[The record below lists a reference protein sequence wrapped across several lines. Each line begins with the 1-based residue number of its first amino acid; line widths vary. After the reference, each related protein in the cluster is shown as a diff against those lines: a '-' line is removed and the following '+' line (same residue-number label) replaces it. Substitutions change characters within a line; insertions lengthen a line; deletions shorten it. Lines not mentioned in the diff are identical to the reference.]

1 MNFNFRRFSAY
12 FTMFSVEISDVRR
25 SVLQDFSRDLFNT
38 DINKSNNYNDYIDII
53 NEYKDIIFLQLVIAD
68 YKRKNFKFNPTSFD
82 DQFGNDQFGFEEK
95 IRNIDKMR
103 NLSLEQKTFVRLI
116 FPSDNYY
123 PDTHP
128 YIQEIISNLNDE
140 FNSTLKAAIGEYAI
154 TFFNEPFTQE
164 QYTIIIAELLPAAKR
179 INYYTFFDSISNL
192 FSKDYS
198 CKLNDDNLQLLI
210 SFLKSTRD
218 YNIFD
223 TYSKYLQSNNFEDI
237 HPAVYRVMFDTIK
250 NFYSLTTRTLDYFAH
265 LSNIS
270 NAIPNE
276 DFSILFNTLLTR
288 IKTVDELWKT
298 LSFLA
303 SQYKYI
309 LMSKDIDKYIWDK
322 IEEIDFD
329 SSPTR
334 ERILNSAKEI
344 FKKEPYRS
352 KLNAMILMYDLRS
365 D

>member
-1 MNFNFRRFSAY
+1 MKFNFRRFSAY
-12 FTMFSVEISDVRR
+12 FSMFSIEISDVRR

-38 DINKSNNYNDYIDII
+38 DINSSHDYMDII

-68 YKRKNFKFNPTSFD
+68 YKEKNFKFNPDNFD
-82 DQFGNDQFGFEEK
+82 DRFGSEEK
-95 IRNIDKMR
+95 IRNIDMMR

-128 YIQEIISNLNDE
+128 YIQEIILNLNDE
-140 FNSTLKAAIGEYAI
+140 FNNTLKAAIGEYAI

-164 QYTIIIAELLPAAKR
+164 QYTIIITELLPAVKK

-192 FSKDYS
+192 FSKDYL
-198 CKLNDDNLQLLI
+198 CKLNDNNLQLLI
-210 SFLKSTRD
+210 KFLRNIRD

-223 TYSKYLQSNNFEDI
+223 TYSQYLQSNNFEDI

-250 NFYSLTTRTLDYFAH
+250 GLYSLTTRILDHFAH

-270 NAIPNE
+270 NIIPDK

-288 IKTVDELWKT
+288 IKTVDELWKV
-298 LSFLA
+298 LNFLA
-303 SQYKYI
+303 TQYKYI
-309 LMSKDIDKYIWDK
+309 LMSKDINKYIWDK
-322 IEEIDFD
+322 IMEIDFE
-329 SSPTR
+329 SSPMR
-334 ERILNSAKEI
+334 EKILNSAKEI

-352 KLNAMILMYDLRS
+352 KLNAIILMYDLRS